1 MNAILSQFESVKQ
14 AGMADL
20 LLVTK
25 TDLAHAGALT
35 RRLRALNPGAD
46 IEAVVNGR
54 LAPER
59 LFALDGFDAEA
70 AKDWLGPIH
79 DAGDHDE
86 HSHHHDHDINVHA
99 DVRAI
104 SITRDAPLPW
114 PAVRAWLRSLASLR
128 GADILRMKGIL
139 CIEDADAPIAV
150 HGIQSML
157 HPPRRLKSW
166 GGEAPSSRIV
176 FIGRDLDAA
185 GVNRA
190 LDAAL
195 AEHGRRHS

>member
-1 MNAILSQFESVKQ
+1 MIHKRIRPPPVLESIVDEIR
-14 AGMADL
+14 DL
-20 LLVTK
+20 
-25 TDLAHAGALT
+25 
-35 RRLRALNPGAD
+35 RP
-46 IEAVVNGR
+46 
-54 LAPER
+54 
-59 LFALDGFDAEA
+59 
-70 AKDWLGPIH
+70 
-79 DAGDHDE
+79 
-86 HSHHHDHDINVHA
+86 
-99 DVRAI
+99 
-104 SITRDAPLPW
+104 PLPW

-157 HPPRRLKSW
+157 HPPRRLKGW